1 MPVETGYVGK
11 HRVSVLRDSRCST
24 AVVKRSLVEPYQF
37 TGNYYQHCILIDGTV
52 RKVEVANIYVDTPFY
67 EGQLEVL
74 CLEQPI

>member
-1 MPVETGYVGK
+1 MPFETGYVGK

-37 TGNYYQHCILIDGTV
+37 TGNYQHCILIDGTV